1 MCRHSLWGTEL
12 CSTRSWPV
20 PQPGHVYFYSRV
32 RAALAKLVFT
42 PLFSLIL
49 CLSLSLFFF
58 LFSYRVS
65 EWSVRWFVCRLL
77 VWGRWRLF
85 FFSVLSEYTPH
96 HKKKKH
102 TKYLFYF
109 LIYWIELLV
118 ESMHAQWFNQM
129 LLKNECWEAAHRLC
143 EGERQTLV
151 YVYVSA
157 AHISR
162 ERVRNMRGHRWEIVL
177 FVRFFVVVASF
188 SFRKW
193 YICGQRE
200 HVSICW
206 ANTRTL
212 FVCLFFFFCFF
223 SLVEGSQCTGGIVA
237 ARISHNER
245 HQVVKKN
252 GSTICC

>member
-12 CSTRSWPV
+12 CSTLLTGTTARSCI
-20 PQPGHVYFYSRV
+20 FLFACL
-32 RAALAKLVFT
+32 AALEKLVFT

-49 CLSLSLFFF
+49 CLSLSLFF

-77 VWGRWRLF
+77 VWGGWRLF

-143 EGERQTLV
+143 EGERQTLL
-151 YVYVSA
+151 YVYVST

-162 ERVRNMRGHRWEIVL
+162 ESEKHEGTSVRNCTFRSFFCCCCLILLQKVVYLRATWTRLYMLSKHTNTICL
-177 FVRFFVVVASF
+177 FVFFF
-188 SFRKW
+188 
-193 YICGQRE
+193 
-200 HVSICW
+200 
-206 ANTRTL
+206 
-212 FVCLFFFFCFF
+212 LFF
-223 SLVEGSQCTGGIVA
+223 LLGRG
-237 ARISHNER
+237 
-245 HQVVKKN
+245 
-252 GSTICC
+252 